1 MSRRKQSTQ
10 DQVKRVGE
18 GCCPVHGLFMS
29 QTGLLAERFYI
40 ASCPRKDCGMMAI
53 SKEPGEILT
62 LITGVQLTRLEQ
74 LWRKMHDEFVKQAGD
89 KIEVELLNVATSP
102 EVQLPLEPA

>member
-1 MSRRKQSTQ
+1 
-10 DQVKRVGE
+10 
-18 GCCPVHGLFMS
+18 
-29 QTGLLAERFYI
+29 
-40 ASCPRKDCGMMAI
+40 MMAI